1 MVKSR
6 LFLSLLGTLLAPV
19 LSTAISSDVR
29 ATPVDGMLA
38 VGRAP
43 VLMEERLHNLRR
55 RESPVIEDE
64 TAATIDFAEV
74 IRSVDALFREPASPK
89 EGSKEETEAVT
100 TAGRIT
106 AEFLENPPQETD
118 RFPLA
123 QPPEEPEDKWI
134 RMAREGYRKKDLEL
148 LLAAAETAGPNAIEG
163 YWALWALELRLE
175 AAPDDPLV
183 HAEFER
189 FLQLHAGEYLGELA
203 TVRYLKTAAEVLN
216 LETFE
221 RHFKSLAWNRDDT
234 ELLNWLYL
242 YRLEDALARGPV
254 PAALRKTVKLQLRDQ
269 KATDES
275 FRRLGDLL
283 ARVDRSWSWDRVLLA
298 LQKRQWTEA
307 KRNLRA
313 VPRPLL
319 PASIATLERILE
331 HPHDWYRKAMKKPS
345 SVSAR
350 VGEFAILRLISYN
363 RQEAAK
369 FLDKIEEKLA
379 AGRRSLLWFRLGY
392 SAAVDRRPDAAKWF
406 RRADKTRIPRELMAD
421 YENVLAWEARNAIFE
436 GNLYSLLNIL
446 RGMPE
451 EVLKREEWVYWLG
464 RAHAVRG
471 NHEEAKIRFAT
482 IAGKCS
488 FYGKLACDALKC
500 LYP

>member
-242 YRLEDALARGPV
+242 YRLEDALARGGGLGRGDG
-254 PAALRKTVKLQLRDQ
+254 ARHHG
-269 KATDES
+269 
-275 FRRLGDLL
+275 RRLC
-283 ARVDRSWSWDRVLLA
+283 ARR
-298 LQKRQWTEA
+298 
-307 KRNLRA
+307 
-313 VPRPLL
+313 
-319 PASIATLERILE
+319 
-331 HPHDWYRKAMKKPS
+331 
-345 SVSAR
+345 
-350 VGEFAILRLISYN
+350 
-363 RQEAAK
+363 
-369 FLDKIEEKLA
+369 
-379 AGRRSLLWFRLGY
+379 
-392 SAAVDRRPDAAKWF
+392 
-406 RRADKTRIPRELMAD
+406 
-421 YENVLAWEARNAIFE
+421 
-436 GNLYSLLNIL
+436 
-446 RGMPE
+446 
-451 EVLKREEWVYWLG
+451 
-464 RAHAVRG
+464 
-471 NHEEAKIRFAT
+471 
-482 IAGKCS
+482 
-488 FYGKLACDALKC
+488 
-500 LYP
+500 

>member
-242 YRLEDALARGPV
+242 YRLEDTLARGPV
-254 PAALRKTVKLQLRDQ
+254 PAALRKTVKLHLRDQ

-436 GNLYSLLNIL
+436 GLYIT
-446 RGMPE
+446 
-451 EVLKREEWVYWLG
+451 
-464 RAHAVRG
+464 
-471 NHEEAKIRFAT
+471 F
-482 IAGKCS
+482 
-488 FYGKLACDALKC
+488 
-500 LYP
+500 